1 MPGMDESSLV
11 TEPVQWAQDIPLM
24 AMVGMVSSCVS
35 DTMAQST
42 VEGNGRGHWTA
53 GEFCA
58 KVG

>member
-1 MPGMDESSLV
+1 MEQ
-11 TEPVQWAQDIPLM
+11 EPVQWAQDIPLM